1 MSIESQPIEEPEQ
14 PSAGPLRRWAP
25 ALVVLGG
32 IALVVV
38 MAIARPFGSQP
49 PDISVEGAY
58 VGAGTDP
65 AGGYLVLVNDG
76 GGDDL
81 VGVDVAG
88 ATVTLQRR
96 VVDPTTGVSEL
107 SERESLRL
115 PGYET
120 VRLQPGGDQLLLTG
134 LTPVAGTTLSMQL
147 RFRVGEPMT
156 VEAEVLTYDEIGVL
170 LLPPRLDVPT
180 AP

>member
-1 MSIESQPIEEPEQ
+1 MTIESETTAEREQ

-25 ALVVLGG
+25 ALLVLGG

-38 MAIARPFGSQP
+38 MAIVRPFGSQP
-49 PDISVEGAY
+49 PEVSVQGAY
-58 VGAGTDP
+58 VGSGVDP

-81 VGVDVAG
+81 VGVDVPG

-147 RFRVGEPMT
+147 RFRVGEPIT
-156 VEAEVLTYDEIGVL
+156 IDAEVLTYDEIGVL
-170 LLPPRLDVPT
+170 LLPPRLDVPSV
-180 AP
+180 P

>member
-1 MSIESQPIEEPEQ
+1 MTTESQPIENRNDRPT
-14 PSAGPLRRWAP
+14 GPLRRWAP
-25 ALVVLGG
+25 VLVVLGG

-38 MAIARPFGSQP
+38 MAIVRPFGSQP
-49 PDISVEGAY
+49 PDVSVQGAY
-58 VGAGTDP
+58 VGAGADP
-65 AGGYLVLVNDG
+65 AGGYLVLVNEG

-96 VVDPTTGVSEL
+96 VVDPTTGVSDL
-107 SERESLRL
+107 SETPSLRL

-134 LTPVAGTTLSMQL
+134 ITPVAGTTLSMQL

-156 VEAEVLTYDEIGVL
+156 VEADVLSYDEIGAL
-170 LLPPRLDVPT
+170 LLPPRLEVPT